1 MITTN
6 ESIDKFKEKID
17 ELVNAK
23 HLFAER
29 KISEVLKVIAGS
41 RILYELFE
49 YVTRGFDYKTF
60 KSVCFISGGGG
71 VKLPKKDEDLLALC
85 FLLLVEIDS
94 GTESLDDLCDT
105 CFRAG
110 GSAQGKFAEF
120 VVSVVIPFAL
130 TTEKVAEKI
139 MSADE
144 EQAEDKAEESATETG
159 EDSDAGEKSAD
170 SVGEK
175 KKAAGYAF
183 ISEAKENAAKRANK
197 KNPEIKE
204 QADYIFDSLEKA
216 LKKHDFEG
224 VTLAFTALR
233 YFAIVEKKLKI
244 DVEKISDGI
253 AAVME

>member
-6 ESIDKFKEKID
+6 ESIDIFKEKID

-41 RILYELFE
+41 RMLYELFE

-60 KSVCFISGGGG
+60 KSVCFISGGG

-85 FLLLVEIDS
+85 FLLLVGIDG
-94 GTESLDDLCDT
+94 GTESLDELCDAY
-105 CFRAG
+105 FPAG

-139 MSADE
+139 MNADEKTADGKADE
-144 EQAEDKAEESATETG
+144 EAVGATA
-159 EDSDAGEKSAD
+159 DAGSEENSSEK
-170 SVGEK
+170 VGAK
-175 KKAAGYAF
+175 KKGTGYPF
-183 ISEAKENAAKRANK
+183 IAEAKENVAKRTGK
-197 KNPEIKE
+197 KKLEIKE
-204 QADYIFDSLEKA
+204 QADYIFDALEKS
-216 LKKHDFEG
+216 LKKRDFEG

-233 YFAIVEKKLKI
+233 YFAIVQKKLKI

>member
-6 ESIDKFKEKID
+6 ESIDIFKEKID

-41 RILYELFE
+41 RMLYELFE

-60 KSVCFISGGGG
+60 KSVCFISGGG

-85 FLLLVEIDS
+85 FLLLVGIDG
-94 GTESLDDLCDT
+94 GTESLDELCDAY
-105 CFRAG
+105 FPAG

-139 MSADE
+139 MNADE
-144 EQAEDKAEESATETG
+144 EKADGKADEESIGAIADAEAEENSSEKTG
-159 EDSDAGEKSAD
+159 A
-170 SVGEK
+170 K
-175 KKAAGYAF
+175 KKGAGYSF
-183 ISEAKENAAKRANK
+183 IAEAKENVAKRTGK
-197 KNPEIKE
+197 KKPEIKE
-204 QADYIFDSLEKA
+204 QADYIFDALEKS
-216 LKKHDFEG
+216 LKKRDFEG

-233 YFAIVEKKLKI
+233 YFAIVQKKLKI

>member
-6 ESIDKFKEKID
+6 ESIDIFKEKID

-41 RILYELFE
+41 RMLYELFE

-60 KSVCFISGGGG
+60 KSVCFISGGG

-85 FLLLVEIDS
+85 FLLLVGID
-94 GTESLDDLCDT
+94 GGAESLDDLCDT
-105 CFRAG
+105 YFPAG

-139 MSADE
+139 MNADE
-144 EQAEDKAEESATETG
+144 ETADGKASEEAIGATAGAEAEENS
-159 EDSDAGEKSAD
+159 SEK
-170 SVGEK
+170 VGAK
-175 KKAAGYAF
+175 KKEAGYPF
-183 ISEAKENAAKRANK
+183 IAEAKENVAKRTGK
-197 KNPEIKE
+197 KKPDIKE
-204 QADYIFDSLEKA
+204 QADYIFDALEKS
-216 LKKHDFEG
+216 LRKRDFEG

-233 YFAIVEKKLKI
+233 YFAIVQKKLKI

>member
-29 KISEVLKVIAGS
+29 KISEVLKVVAGS
-41 RILYELFE
+41 RMLYELFE

-60 KSVCFISGGGG
+60 KSVCFISGGG

-105 CFRAG
+105 YFPAG

-144 EQAEDKAEESATETG
+144 AEDKVEEAATETDD
-159 EDSDAGEKSAD
+159 ESDGSEKSAGN
-170 SVGEK
+170 VGGK

-183 ISEAKENAAKRANK
+183 ITEAKENVAKRANK
-197 KNPEIKE
+197 KKPEIKE

-224 VTLAFTALR
+224 ITLAFTALR

-253 AAVME
+253 AATMG

>member
-41 RILYELFE
+41 RMLYELFE

-60 KSVCFISGGGG
+60 KSVCFISGGG

-105 CFRAG
+105 YFPAG

-130 TTEKVAEKI
+130 TTEKVVGKI

-144 EQAEDKAEESATETG
+144 EQTDGKVEETEAESG
-159 EDSDAGEKSAD
+159 EASEAGEKSAKK
-170 SVGEK
+170 VGEK
-175 KKAAGYAF
+175 KQTSGYAF
-183 ISEAKENAAKRANK
+183 IAEAKENVAKRANR

-216 LKKHDFEG
+216 LKKRDFEG

-233 YFAIVEKKLKI
+233 YFAIVERKLKI

-253 AAVME
+253 AATME

>member
-6 ESIDKFKEKID
+6 ESIDIFKEKID

-41 RILYELFE
+41 RMLYELFE

-60 KSVCFISGGGG
+60 KSVCFISGGG

-85 FLLLVEIDS
+85 FLLLVGID
-94 GTESLDDLCDT
+94 GGAESLDDLCDT
-105 CFRAG
+105 YFPAG

-139 MSADE
+139 MNVDE
-144 EQAEDKAEESATETG
+144 ETADGKASEEAIGIAAGAEAEEKPTEN
-159 EDSDAGEKSAD
+159 
-170 SVGEK
+170 VGAK
-175 KKAAGYAF
+175 KKGAGYPF
-183 ISEAKENAAKRANK
+183 IAEAKENVAKRTGK
-197 KNPEIKE
+197 KKPEIKE
-204 QADYIFDSLEKA
+204 QADYIFDALEKS
-216 LKKHDFEG
+216 LKKRDFEG

-233 YFAIVEKKLKI
+233 YFAIVQKKLKI

>member
-6 ESIDKFKEKID
+6 ESIDIFKEKID

-41 RILYELFE
+41 RMLYELFE

-60 KSVCFISGGGG
+60 KSVCFISGGG

-85 FLLLVEIDS
+85 FLLLVGIDG
-94 GTESLDDLCDT
+94 GTESLDELCDAY
-105 CFRAG
+105 FPAG

-139 MSADE
+139 MNADE
-144 EQAEDKAEESATETG
+144 ETADGKAEEEASGATAEAAEENSSEKVGGKKKETG
-159 EDSDAGEKSAD
+159 
-170 SVGEK
+170 
-175 KKAAGYAF
+175 YPF
-183 ISEAKENAAKRANK
+183 IAEAKENVAKRIGK
-197 KNPEIKE
+197 KKPEIKE
-204 QADYIFDSLEKA
+204 QADYIFDALEKS
-216 LKKHDFEG
+216 LKKRDFEG

-233 YFAIVEKKLKI
+233 YFAIVQKKLKI

>member
-1 MITTN
+1 MVTTN
-6 ESIDKFKEKID
+6 ESIDIFKEKID

-41 RILYELFE
+41 RMLYELFE

-60 KSVCFISGGGG
+60 KSVCFISGGG

-85 FLLLVEIDS
+85 FLLLVGID
-94 GTESLDDLCDT
+94 GGAESLDDLCDAY
-105 CFRAG
+105 FPAG

-139 MSADE
+139 MNADE
-144 EQAEDKAEESATETG
+144 ETAEDKAIEEAIGATAEAA
-159 EDSDAGEKSAD
+159 EENSSEK
-170 SVGEK
+170 VGGK
-175 KKAAGYAF
+175 KKEAGYPF
-183 ISEAKENAAKRANK
+183 IAEAKENVAKRTGK
-197 KNPEIKE
+197 KKLEIKE
-204 QADYIFDSLEKA
+204 QADYIFDALEKS
-216 LKKHDFEG
+216 LKKRDFEG

-233 YFAIVEKKLKI
+233 YFAIVQKKLKI

>member
-6 ESIDKFKEKID
+6 ESIDIFKEKID

-41 RILYELFE
+41 RMLYELFE

-60 KSVCFISGGGG
+60 KSVCFISGGG

-85 FLLLVEIDS
+85 FLLLVGID
-94 GTESLDDLCDT
+94 GGAESLDDLCDT
-105 CFRAG
+105 YFPAG

-139 MSADE
+139 MNADE
-144 EQAEDKAEESATETG
+144 ETADGKASEEAIGATADAEAEEKPTENACG
-159 EDSDAGEKSAD
+159 
-170 SVGEK
+170 K
-175 KKAAGYAF
+175 KKEAGYPF
-183 ISEAKENAAKRANK
+183 IAEAKENVAKRTGK
-197 KNPEIKE
+197 KKPDIKE
-204 QADYIFDSLEKA
+204 QADYIFDALEKS
-216 LKKHDFEG
+216 LKKRDFEG

-233 YFAIVEKKLKI
+233 YFAIVQKKLKI